1 MMGAVANPVTVSPA
15 RSMRE
20 SVWVAAAIIVI
31 VGAMMLFAKLNA
43 RHEEKLTLSDWQI
56 SAFDDLEPTDQAI
69 YNSLYA
75 AAETLWVNYE
85 FEKQWTAIADLDVA
99 EYGLAPF
106 VRDLS
111 WQQTGEVQWQLIKS
125 FSFDGATAYFGNGGK
140 VEGQGAYLLILS
152 HAHKGASYV
161 NQSVVWLHPDANA
174 SAPDT
179 IVRDSLIRNGWREI
193 VPYSGDSELRRLG
206 RKAR

>member
-1 MMGAVANPVTVSPA
+1 MSAVANLTTVPPSG
-15 RSMRE
+15 STRE
-20 SVWVAAAIIVI
+20 TVWVAVA
-31 VGAMMLFAKLNA
+31 VGAIVAAMLLFARLNA
-43 RHEEKLTLSDWQI
+43 QHEERLTLSAWQI

-85 FEKQWTAIADLDVA
+85 FEKQWTAIADLDVP

-111 WQQTGEVQWQLIKS
+111 WRQTGEVQWQLIKS
-125 FSFDGATAYFGNGGK
+125 FSFDGATAYFGNRGK
-140 VEGQGAYLLILS
+140 VAGQGAYLLILS

-161 NQSVVWLHPDANA
+161 DQSVVWRHPDPNVA
-174 SAPDT
+174 APDT
-179 IVRDSLIRNGWREI
+179 VVRDSLIRNGWREI
-193 VPYSGDSELRRLG
+193 VPYSGDTELRRLG
-206 RKAR
+206 RKAP

>member
-1 MMGAVANPVTVSPA
+1 MSAAVANPVTVPPA
-15 RSMRE
+15 RSTRE
-20 SVWVAAAIIVI
+20 TLCVFVIAAVIAVAMTV
-31 VGAMMLFAKLNA
+31 FAQLNA
-43 RHEEKLTLSDWQI
+43 QHEERHTLSDWQI

-69 YNSLYA
+69 YNALYA

-85 FEKQWTAIADLDVA
+85 FEKQWTAIADLDVP

-111 WQQTGEVQWQLIKS
+111 WKQTGEVQWQLIKS
-125 FSFDGATAYFGNGGK
+125 FSFDGATAYFGNNGK
-140 VEGQGAYLLILS
+140 VGGQGAYLLILS

-161 NQSVVWLHPDANA
+161 NQSIVWRHPDPRAA
-174 SAPDT
+174 PPDT
-179 IVRDSLIRNGWREI
+179 IIRDSLIRNGWREI

-206 RKAR
+206 RKAA